1 MLDHWS
7 DNLNKLKLV
16 DIKTLQKNL
25 DFQFKSKNI
34 MVTYH
39 PVSLNENPADGINIL
54 LNALKNFKE
63 IGIILLTQMQI
74 FLVLRSL
81 KIY

>member
-1 MLDHWS
+1 
-7 DNLNKLKLV
+7 
-16 DIKTLQKNL
+16 
-25 DFQFKSKNI
+25 

-39 PVSLNENPADGINIL
+39 PVSLNENPVEGINIL

-63 IGIILLTQMQI
+63 IGIIFTYKMQI
-74 FLVLRSL
+74 FLALRSL